1 MYLVLFN
8 AYLHLQSAESWQRP
22 FSSWMRQVRGHPA
35 RLPRGQ
41 GCRVALREASTN
53 GIVSRSVLGVLSG
66 VCTWPAA
73 GRSWRRESMRR
84 KRRGAGSSA
93 GPCARLGPALGN
105 PRAEPTWMLRAHA
118 RVRPSPVPA
127 WGKTVWW
134 PGPCHLPAMTWDRWT
149 LPSSCPQHDGGDRL
163 DAVPAPENVVVGIH
177 EINPVSC
184 AGPWVRSAVHDGCYS
199 PVGENLFTVSGAGW
213 LAPEPTMSGLRCRP
227 LTPPPLSLSLLGLL
241 VPLVLPPAWL
251 VLGAE
256 QSCCLGTSRSGERPS
271 PLGNVAYDH
280 PSTGILAS
288 PGLASLS

>member
-84 KRRGAGSSA
+84 ERRGAGSSA

-199 PVGENLFTVSGAGW
+199 PVGENLFTLSGAGW

-227 LTPPPLSLSLLGLL
+227 LTPTSTVLVSAWPPGSSSSSSSLAGFRGRAELL
-241 VPLVLPPAWL
+241 PW
-251 VLGAE
+251 
-256 QSCCLGTSRSGERPS
+256 
-271 PLGNVAYDH
+271 H
-280 PSTGILAS
+280 F
-288 PGLASLS
+288 